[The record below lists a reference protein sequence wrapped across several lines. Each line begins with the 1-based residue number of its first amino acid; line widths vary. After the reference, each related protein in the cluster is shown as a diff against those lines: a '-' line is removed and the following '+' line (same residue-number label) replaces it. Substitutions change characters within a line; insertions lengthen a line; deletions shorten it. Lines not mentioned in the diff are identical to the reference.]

1 MGRPQKSNVL
11 RANATAL
18 GDLAKPLRD
27 AATSL
32 LQSAWRVHQNVH
44 DFKWEGQAKNAAEG
58 RADREYFQDRAVAA
72 GYEDL
77 ADAYEDGKSAM
88 QPMIEHLKSKVQGLE
103 ADDFAVSEDWVVT
116 DTYDY
121 AAARKLAKLMGL
133 DDSDINTFQAQRAK
147 RAADETANLQQ
158 LADDLGTADA
168 STANAINEA
177 KAALGA
183 TTDPNGPQIV
193 LVDNDTQ
200 LAPTINA
207 DATPPVFESSGDDLD
222 ATIPNTG
229 INIGGDGAHHHPYL
243 NGGPNPLESNV
254 GPDARPIPTGTAAG
268 PNGQQLAFYST
279 PPYHLPPG
287 SNTPNNGYV
296 TPNSVIV
303 DLQNPSTV
311 IGRAPVAQA
320 SGAYDRRSN
329 TMFVVGNPGD
339 GHGIGRELWQS
350 DPIDPHNP
358 NAWANNWHKVGEVL
372 PGNRE
377 NQITALQG
385 GGFMLT
391 GSTDDGP
398 ISAVAAATPEG
409 LVGQTRGIPVVTNLP
424 DGGVP
429 GVYGPTVVSDH
440 FDPATGRDT
449 IQLRVS
455 QYAPP
460 GSPPDVYDPQTFTS
474 TFTVSQPP
482 PVTPPQQ

>member
-1 MGRPQKSNVL
+1 M
-11 RANATAL
+11 
-18 GDLAKPLRD
+18 
-27 AATSL
+27 
-32 LQSAWRVHQNVH
+32 H

-207 DATPPVFESSGDDLD
+207 DATP
-222 ATIPNTG
+222 
-229 INIGGDGAHHHPYL
+229 
-243 NGGPNPLESNV
+243 
-254 GPDARPIPTGTAAG
+254 
-268 PNGQQLAFYST
+268 
-279 PPYHLPPG
+279 
-287 SNTPNNGYV
+287 
-296 TPNSVIV
+296 
-303 DLQNPSTV
+303 
-311 IGRAPVAQA
+311 
-320 SGAYDRRSN
+320 
-329 TMFVVGNPGD
+329 
-339 GHGIGRELWQS
+339 
-350 DPIDPHNP
+350 
-358 NAWANNWHKVGEVL
+358 
-372 PGNRE
+372 
-377 NQITALQG
+377 
-385 GGFMLT
+385 
-391 GSTDDGP
+391 
-398 ISAVAAATPEG
+398 
-409 LVGQTRGIPVVTNLP
+409 
-424 DGGVP
+424 
-429 GVYGPTVVSDH
+429 
-440 FDPATGRDT
+440 
-449 IQLRVS
+449 RVRIEW
-455 QYAPP
+455 
-460 GSPPDVYDPQTFTS
+460 
-474 TFTVSQPP
+474 
-482 PVTPPQQ
+482 